1 MSGFLFPN
9 EGVIEWDLLIV
20 IYPFITG
27 LVAGAFIVSSLYH
40 VFGIT
45 SLKPVARFSLI
56 TALSF
61 LLVTPLPLAMH
72 LGRPERALEMFLTP
86 NLQSAMSAFGYI
98 WFFYLLIVLGEVWLV
113 FRPDIVKYAGTSEG
127 QLKDIYSILALGV
140 YDLSEETLAVD
151 KKIIKVLAFVGI
163 PTAFLLHGYVGFIF
177 GAVKANP
184 WWSTPLMPI
193 IFLMSATVSGIAL
206 LLVSYV
212 VMSRIRKA
220 PVDQACLRSLSLWL
234 MGFLTVN
241 VVLEGL
247 EVFTMFYESEESW
260 TMISQLI
267 TQKIG
272 TSYFGVQFISGAIL
286 PLLVLGIVEVIGLG
300 GNEKTG
306 LRFLAS
312 ALVLVGVFAMR
323 WNVVIGGQLISKS
336 LRGFASYTPPI
347 LGIDGVI
354 VAAMVMALPLVILA
368 VLMYL
373 IPPFQEE
380 PQPVRR
386 EGLRSGSRLR

>member
-1 MSGFLFPN
+1 MTGFLFPN
-9 EGVIEWDLLIV
+9 EGIIEWDLLIV
-20 IYPFITG
+20 FYPFITG

-61 LLVTPLPLAMH
+61 LLITPLPLAIH

-86 NLQSAMSAFGYI
+86 NLNSAMSAFGYI
-98 WFFYLLIVLGEVWLV
+98 WFFYLLIVLGEVWFV
-113 FRPDIVKYAGTSEG
+113 FRADIVRYAGASDGWKKT
-127 QLKDIYSILALGV
+127 IYSALALGV
-140 YDLSEETLAVD
+140 YDISEGTLAVD

-212 VMSRIRKA
+212 VVSKMRNT

-234 MGFLTVN
+234 VGFLLVN

-267 TQKIG
+267 TQQIG
-272 TSYFGVQFISGAIL
+272 ISYFGIQFISGAIV
-286 PLLVLGIVEVIGLG
+286 PLFVLGIVEAIGLAG
-300 GNEKTG
+300 EGKTA
-306 LRFLAS
+306 LRFIAS
-312 ALVLVGVFAMR
+312 SMVLVGVFAMR

-347 LGIDGVI
+347 FGINGVI
-354 VAAMVMALPLVILA
+354 VAAVMLALPFVILA

-380 PQPVRR
+380 PAARR
-386 EGLRSGSRLR
+386 EGLSFRSRLR

>member
-1 MSGFLFPN
+1 MTGFLFPN
-9 EGVIEWDLLIV
+9 EGIIEWDLLIV

-56 TALSF
+56 TALAF
-61 LLVTPLPLAMH
+61 LLVTPLPLAIH

-86 NLQSAMSAFGYI
+86 NLNSAMSAFGYI
-98 WFFYLLIVLGEVWLV
+98 WFLYLLIVLAEVWFV
-113 FRPDIVKYAGTSEG
+113 FRPDIVRYAGSSEG
-127 QLKDIYSILALGV
+127 LKKTIYSALALGV
-140 YDLSEETLAVD
+140 YEIPEEALAMD
-151 KKIIKVLAFVGI
+151 KKIIKLLAFIGI

-206 LLVSYV
+206 LLISYV
-212 VMSRIRKA
+212 VVSKFRKV
-220 PVDQACLRSLSLWL
+220 PIDQACVRSLALWL

-247 EVFTMFYESEESW
+247 EVFTMFYEAEESW

-267 TQKIG
+267 TEKIG
-272 TSYFGVQFISGAIL
+272 ISYIGIQFISGAIV
-286 PLLVLGIVEVIGLG
+286 PLMVLGVVEAIGLG
-300 GNEKTG
+300 GQGKTVF
-306 LRFLAS
+306 RFIAS
-312 ALVLVGVFAMR
+312 AMVLVGVFAMR
-323 WNVVIGGQLISKS
+323 WNVVIGGQLLSKS
-336 LRGFASYTPPI
+336 LRGFSSYVPPI
-347 LGIDGVI
+347 LGINGIIFAAVI
-354 VAAMVMALPLVILA
+354 MALPFVILA

-373 IPPFQEE
+373 IPPWQEE
-380 PQPVRR
+380 PRPAR
-386 EGLRSGSRLR
+386 EPLSFGTRPR